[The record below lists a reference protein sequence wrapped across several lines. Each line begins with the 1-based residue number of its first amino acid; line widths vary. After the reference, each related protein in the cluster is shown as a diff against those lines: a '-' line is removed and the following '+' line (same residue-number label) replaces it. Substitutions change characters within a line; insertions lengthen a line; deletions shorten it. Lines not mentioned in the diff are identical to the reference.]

1 MGRFHIC
8 RSKEEMIAYLQE
20 APIEEIAGQFKRSL
34 GTCRTCQD
42 AFSAAMDDL
51 FGTLTKKDVE
61 EVKKIIDK
69 YTSWDAVHS
78 FGLSED
84 LEEYIRATMSY
95 AVKLGDKPFF
105 TFLVAAVAE
114 LLVTLT
120 NLSKVGAGAK
130 GSRLIL
136 RAAFDMISRR
146 LNDNPKIRLSW
157 PGEKGRSK

>member
-1 MGRFHIC
+1 MGRFHVC

-20 APIEEIAGQFKRSL
+20 APIEEVAGQFKRSFV
-34 GTCRTCQD
+34 TCRTCQGV
-42 AFSAAMDDL
+42 FSAAMDEL
-51 FGTLTKKDVE
+51 FGTLTKEDVKE
-61 EVKKIIDK
+61 LKKIIGK

-84 LEEYIRATMSY
+84 LDEYIRATMSY
-95 AVKLGDKPFF
+95 AVKLDKPFF
-105 TFLVAAVAE
+105 TFLVAAAAE
-114 LLVTLT
+114 LLVALT
-120 NLSKVGAGAK
+120 NLSKLGAGPK

-157 PGEKGRSK
+157 PGEEDQSK